1 MTQQK
6 TPKLFKNFRGL
17 LAFNPF
23 LSYNLGE
30 TIKKTTRGG
39 LKMYQTARAN
49 QTVSQGYEVYMISA
63 TDIKT
68 VTVYSRLSSY
78 ILTPHCFFVK
88 NFKHRNG
95 KNFSCQLKKPVLQ
108 YH

>member
-23 LSYNLGE
+23 LSYNLGD

-49 QTVSQGYEVYMISA
+49 QTVSRGYEVLFQHPCTCYRNVQDTETVISCVPLHF
-63 TDIKT
+63 TT
-68 VTVYSRLSSY
+68 SL
-78 ILTPHCFFVK
+78 LF
-88 NFKHRNG
+88 
-95 KNFSCQLKKPVLQ
+95 CQSF
-108 YH
+108 